1 MSEKHKKLCRNLNCF
16 EQFLVFVSVV
26 SGCLS
31 ISAFALAVGAAVCIA
46 SSAVGMMIFAIT
58 ADKY

>member
-1 MSEKHKKLCRNLNCF
+1 MSEKHKKLCRNLNYF

-31 ISAFALAVGAAVCIA
+31 ISAFALAAGAAVSIA
-46 SSAVGMMIFAIT
+46 SSTVGMMIFAIT